1 MCNSSCMGGMN
12 RGPILTILTL
22 ETSDGQLLG
31 RRCFEVRVCAC
42 PGRDRK
48 TEEAN
53 SAKLQTGAKQV
64 KKRKSAP
71 ATDPDM
77 CKRKSGS
84 STDEEEVFMLPVK
97 GRERYNMLKKI
108 NDALELAEK
117 EAKNKTGLLRNCCR
131 PVESASC
138 KQQNEATATS
148 CNLPSFNRH
157 VMFSVASWPTSL
169 SRRLHDH
176 RVQMNCATPAPLYLP
191 VPRPAGVR
199 RDPSPRNFPVP
210 RPAGVR
216 RDPCPRNLPV
226 PRPAGVRR
234 DPSPLYLPVP
244 HPPGVRRY
252 PQPPV
257 PTRQASCRGPA
268 RPHFF
273 CFLFFLLLSS
283 PLPPPVPQAH

>member
-1 MCNSSCMGGMN
+1 MFVKRKREREILWLFGFSFSAADHRSHLIRAEGSQRPQYLEDHNTKRHSVTVPYEPPQPGSEITTILFNFMCNSSCMGGMN
-12 RGPILTILTL
+12 RRPILTL

-84 STDEEEVFMLPVK
+84 STDEEEVLMLPVK

-117 EAKNKTGLLRNCCR
+117 EAKNKTR
-131 PVESASC
+131 AS
-138 KQQNEATATS
+138 KEL
-148 CNLPSFNRH
+148 LPS
-157 VMFSVASWPTSL
+157 SGK
-169 SRRLHDH
+169 
-176 RVQMNCATPAPLYLP
+176 RVLQKAE
-191 VPRPAGVR
+191 RS
-199 RDPSPRNFPVP
+199 DS
-210 RPAGVR
+210 
-216 RDPCPRNLPV
+216 D
-226 PRPAGVRR
+226 
-234 DPSPLYLPVP
+234 
-244 HPPGVRRY
+244 
-252 PQPPV
+252 
-257 PTRQASCRGPA
+257 
-268 RPHFF
+268 
-273 CFLFFLLLSS
+273 
-283 PLPPPVPQAH
+283 